1 MSFRNLPRFT
11 CPRQIIRIYLT
22 GSLRSHV
29 EVGRKEPILSE
40 LWSISSSIWNR
51 KKVFK
56 NSLRDIVPH
65 LKNGI
70 AYRIITMDLE
80 QTHER
85 FESFEKR
92 ALAIEERLKKNEDA
106 INRFNEKCA
115 RLLEFNEET
124 IRRLEM
130 ACTETERMSS
140 TMERHSPLLD
150 PDTKKP

>member
-1 MSFRNLPRFT
+1 
-11 CPRQIIRIYLT
+11 
-22 GSLRSHV
+22 
-29 EVGRKEPILSE
+29 
-40 LWSISSSIWNR
+40 
-51 KKVFK
+51 
-56 NSLRDIVPH
+56 
-65 LKNGI
+65 
-70 AYRIITMDLE
+70 MDLE

-130 ACTETERMSS
+130 ACTDTERMSS
-140 TMERHSPLLD
+140 TVERHSLLLD
-150 PDTKKP
+150 PETKKP